1 MKKKL
6 VFGLI
11 FLLVAFGALEAQ
23 YHFFLKANRYW
34 SNTGIFST
42 DGRVQSIGENNGL
55 RLGYTPSRYIDMACN
70 DDGELEFEV
79 EITRAGEGFSTMQF
93 WTGWANVDENR
104 KGVINIF
111 ASRDNVLT
119 AQAGDGL
126 PGSGGS
132 PDMGMQIYVRN
143 NEAQP
148 DNYHL
153 RGIESIASNK
163 DSGAEMG
170 EIIAAYFSAESRSGT
185 ESVAIKTV
193 QVNYDQSGNV
203 NTSHTGLYVLCNSQS
218 NVGTNYGIQITT
230 AAWNQTREYGLFIDS
245 NGGSWTN
252 AISFNGT
259 ITSALDFEGTDGTSA
274 AYYEA
279 GMTENGSTA
288 ADLDGW
294 IRVTIDGNVLYIYCY
309 ADEPT

>member
-6 VFGLI
+6 IFGLI
-11 FLLVAFGALEAQ
+11 FLLLAFGFLEAQ
-23 YHFFLKANRYW
+23 YHFFLRANRYW

-42 DGRVQSIGENNGL
+42 DGQIRSIGTSNGL
-55 RLGYTPSRYIDMACN
+55 RLGYTPSRYVDMACN
-70 DDGELEFEV
+70 DDGELEFDV
-79 EITRAGEGFSTMQF
+79 EITRAGENFSTMQF
-93 WTGWANVDENR
+93 WTDWANVDENR

-132 PDMGMQIYVRN
+132 PDMGMQIAIRN
-143 NEAQP
+143 RAANP
-148 DNYHL
+148 TNYHL
-153 RGIESIASNK
+153 RGIESKASNK
-163 DSGAEMG
+163 EAGSILGDVVAS
-170 EIIAAYFSAESRSGT
+170 YFSAESLSGT
-185 ESVAIKTV
+185 QSTRIMAQWLT
-193 QVNYDQSGNV
+193 YDQSGGV

-218 NVGTNYGIQITT
+218 NVGTNYGVQITT
-230 AAWNQTREYGLFIDS
+230 TAWNQVREYALFIDS

-279 GMTENGSTA
+279 AMTEDGSTA

-294 IRVTIDGNVLYIYCY
+294 IRVTIDGNVLYILCY
-309 ADEPT
+309 ANIPT

>member
-6 VFGLI
+6 IFGLI
-11 FLLVAFGALEAQ
+11 FLLLAFGFLEAQ

-42 DGRVQSIGENNGL
+42 DGQVRSIGTSNGL

-79 EITRAGEGFSTMQF
+79 EITRAGENFSTMQF
-93 WTGWANVDENR
+93 WTEWANVDENR

-132 PDMGMQIYVRN
+132 PDMGVQIYVRN

-148 DNYHL
+148 TNYHI

-163 DSGAEMG
+163 DSGAVLG
-170 EIIAAYFSAESRSGT
+170 DVVAGYYSAESRSGT
-185 ESVAIKTV
+185 SSTRIIGLHVI
-193 QVNYDQSGNV
+193 YDQSGGT
-203 NTSHTGLYVLCNSQS
+203 NTSNTGIFLQCNSQS
-218 NVGTNYGIQITT
+218 DVGTSYGIQINTT
-230 AAWNQTREYGLFIDS
+230 NYNQVREYALFIDS

-279 GMTENGSTA
+279 GMTDNGATA
-288 ADLDGW
+288 NDLDGW
-294 IRVTIDGNVLYIYCY
+294 IRVTIDGNVLYILCY
-309 ADEPT
+309 ANLPT